1 MLFSADTSCVQRSDW
16 LFPIEGHEVQVGEE
30 HARVIG
36 CPNRLSWNV
45 GLPIFY
51 GRLSY
56 ILYRAISTKNVCSR
70 PSSRLLEQID
80 HRFHCMIGLSIQ

>member
-1 MLFSADTSCVQRSDW
+1 M
-16 LFPIEGHEVQVGEE
+16 EGQEVQVGEE
-30 HARVIG
+30 HARVIR

-56 ILYRAISTKNVCSR
+56 ILYRAISTKTICSR
-70 PSSRLLEQID
+70 PPSSRLSELID
-80 HRFHCMIGLSIQ
+80 CRFH